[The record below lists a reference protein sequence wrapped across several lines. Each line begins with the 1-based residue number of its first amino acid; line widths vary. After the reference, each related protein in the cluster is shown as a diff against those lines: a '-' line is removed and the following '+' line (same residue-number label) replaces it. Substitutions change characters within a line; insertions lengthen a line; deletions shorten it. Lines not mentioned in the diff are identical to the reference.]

1 MLRRNAVFVLVA
13 LVVPLASLA
22 PPAQAQVHVEGHTY
36 AARARVAGQDIV
48 LNGTGVRAVAWLKGF
63 SAGLYLPAKAA
74 SADGVV
80 AMAGPKRLQM
90 RMLQEVPAAEFAKA
104 VDKGFG
110 RNTPPAQQPAL
121 DARRAA
127 FDRQILALGTVRKG
141 DVVDLDFVPGTGLV
155 MALNGRLHGAPV
167 AGEDFYGAVLRIFL
181 GERPVDARLK
191 AGLLGRR
198 AAP

>member
-1 MLRRNAVFVLVA
+1 MPRRTLRLAAFCAIVVVA
-13 LVVPLASLA
+13 AAPALAQLK
-22 PPAQAQVHVEGHTY
+22 VEGHTFE
-36 AARARVAGQDIV
+36 ARTRVAGEDIV
-48 LNGTGVRAVAWLKGF
+48 LNGAGVRAVAWLKGF
-63 SAGLYLPAKAA
+63 TAGLYLPARAA
-74 SADGVV
+74 SAEGVV
-80 AMAGPKRLQM
+80 AMPGPKRLQM

-127 FDRQILALGTVRKG
+127 FDRQILALGTVKKG

-167 AGEDFYGAVLRIFL
+167 AGEDFYGALLRIFI
-181 GERPVDARLK
+181 GERPVDAKLK
-191 AGLLGRR
+191 AGLLGRA

>member
-1 MLRRNAVFVLVA
+1 MTRRRLLLA
-13 LVVPLASLA
+13 LCCTLAAAAA
-22 PPAQAQVHVEGHTY
+22 PARAQLKVEGHTFE
-36 AARARVAGQDIV
+36 ARTRVAGEEIV
-48 LNGTGVRAVAWLKGF
+48 LNGAGVRAVAWLKGF
-63 SAGLYLPAKAA
+63 TAGLYLPARAA
-74 SADGVV
+74 SAEGVV

-127 FDRQILALGTVRKG
+127 FDRQILALGTVKKG
-141 DVVDLDFVPGTGLV
+141 DAVDLDFVPGTGLV

-167 AGEDFYGAVLRIFL
+167 AGEDFYGALLRIFI
-181 GERPVDARLK
+181 GERPVDPKLK
-191 AGLLGRR
+191 AGLLGRG